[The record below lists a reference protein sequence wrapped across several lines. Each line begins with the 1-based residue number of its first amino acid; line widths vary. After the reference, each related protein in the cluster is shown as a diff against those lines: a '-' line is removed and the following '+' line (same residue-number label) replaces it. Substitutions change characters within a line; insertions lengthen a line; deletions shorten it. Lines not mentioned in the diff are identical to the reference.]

1 MLLTQ
6 GLSPHEIG
14 LSVAFAVFWGVIPV
28 FGVATP
34 MITFLAI
41 RYKLNVPIAIFVTY
55 VLSPLHVGLF
65 IPFIHAGEWLL
76 GQEHLAITFEAIREG
91 FSQDILET
99 LADRGWQLSYGLLA
113 WLVIMLPI
121 SIASYYLAKV
131 IYKRYLA

>member
-1 MLLTQ
+1 VLLTQ

-34 MITFLAI
+34 VITFFAI
-41 RYKLNVPIAIFVTY
+41 RWKLNVPIAIFVTY

-76 GQEHLAITFEAIREG
+76 GQEHLPITFEAIREG

-99 LADRGWQLSYGLLA
+99 LADRGWQLSYALLA

-121 SIASYYLAKV
+121 SIASYYLAKT
-131 IYKRYLA
+131 IYKRYLS